1 MTSPATRLRALAP
14 VTALLLAGTALTGC
28 AALGGDDSPASGREV
43 VAAFY
48 PLAWAAER
56 VAGEHLEI
64 TNLTAAGTEPHDL
77 ELAAKDIATLSE
89 ARVVIHESD
98 LQPAVDAAIDEHA
111 QGTVVDAAEVV
122 QLQEFAEHTDEAH
135 AEEEEHAD
143 EAHGDEAHGDEA
155 HGEEEHGEDTHAEDG
170 HPEESHDEHDH
181 GDLDPH
187 FWHDPLLMAEYADSL
202 ADTFAEVDPD
212 HAADFAA
219 NAAALREDLE
229 AVDAEFTEGLAG
241 CERDLVVVNH
251 DAFGYLARYG
261 LHMEPITGFSPDA
274 TADAATLA
282 RLRTLIKDEGITT
295 VFAERLVA
303 GEAIP
308 LARAAGVRTGVLD
321 PIEGLTPETKGEDYL
336 SLMRAN
342 LESIREANG
351 C

>member
-1 MTSPATRLRALAP
+1 MTSPATRFRAFAP

-28 AALGGDDSPASGREV
+28 TALGGDDTPASGREV

-64 TNLTAAGTEPHDL
+64 SNLTAAGTEPHDL
-77 ELAAKDIATLSE
+77 ELAAKDIATLAE
-89 ARVVIHESD
+89 ARVVIHEAD

-111 QGTVVDAAEVV
+111 RGTVVDATEVV
-122 QLQEFAEHTDEAH
+122 ELREFAEHTDDAHAEQEAH
-135 AEEEEHAD
+135 AEEEHSDEHGHAESHAEDEHAEGTED
-143 EAHGDEAHGDEA
+143 EAHD
-155 HGEEEHGEDTHAEDG
+155 
-170 HPEESHDEHDH
+170 DEHDH

-187 FWHDPLLMAEYADSL
+187 FWHDPLLMAEFADSL
-202 ADTFAEVDPD
+202 ATTFAEIDPD
-212 HAADFAA
+212 HADDFAA

-229 AVDAEFTEGLAG
+229 AVDAEFTEGLAS
-241 CERDLVVVNH
+241 CQRDLVVVNH

-261 LHMEPITGFSPDA
+261 LHMEPIAGFSPDA

-282 RLRTLIKDEGITT
+282 RLRKLIKDEGITT

-308 LARAAGVRTGVLD
+308 LAKAAGVRTGVLD
-321 PIEGLTPETKGEDYL
+321 PIEGLTAETKGEDYL

-342 LESIREANG
+342 LESLREANA